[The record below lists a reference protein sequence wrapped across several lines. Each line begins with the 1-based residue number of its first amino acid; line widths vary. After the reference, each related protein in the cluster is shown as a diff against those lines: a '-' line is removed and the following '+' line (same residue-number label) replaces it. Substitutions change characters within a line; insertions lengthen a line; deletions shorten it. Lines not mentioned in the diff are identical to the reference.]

1 MLIKTIHVDG
11 QEIKTGILIFISVTT
26 PNYCDMDG
34 EMNFVFIANNWT
46 CGQFCRAAN
55 LIDFYLA
62 HPFLKPVF

>member
-34 EMNFVFIANNWT
+34 EMNFVFIANN
-46 CGQFCRAAN
+46 
-55 LIDFYLA
+55 
-62 HPFLKPVF
+62 